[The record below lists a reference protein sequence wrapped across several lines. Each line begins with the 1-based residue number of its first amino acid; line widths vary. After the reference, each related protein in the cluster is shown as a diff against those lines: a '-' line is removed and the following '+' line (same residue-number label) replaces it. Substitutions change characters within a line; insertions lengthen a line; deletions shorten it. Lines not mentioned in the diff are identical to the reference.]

1 MEQASLSNESICQ
14 YWHNQEMTLTKH
26 NIRGMVRVKTY
37 PLMSEAVEIGTD
49 RGWRRAH
56 KHKDDPSQFDICTA
70 IEQAIMEEICER
82 FDFELDDV
90 QEQQDD
96 DQTEAF

>member
-1 MEQASLSNESICQ
+1 MIGERAV
-14 YWHNQEMTLTKH
+14 TKH

-37 PLMSEAVEIGTD
+37 PLMSEAVEIGTN

-56 KHKDDPSQFDICTA
+56 KHTDEPREFEICAA

-82 FDFELDDV
+82 FDFDLDDV
-90 QEQQDD
+90 QEQQDEHHESY
-96 DQTEAF
+96 QRKQPQPYLSTEHSS

>member
-1 MEQASLSNESICQ
+1 M
-14 YWHNQEMTLTKH
+14 TKH

-56 KHKDDPSQFDICTA
+56 KHTDAPDQFVICTA

-82 FDFELDDV
+82 FDFDLDGV
-90 QEQQDD
+90 QEQQDE